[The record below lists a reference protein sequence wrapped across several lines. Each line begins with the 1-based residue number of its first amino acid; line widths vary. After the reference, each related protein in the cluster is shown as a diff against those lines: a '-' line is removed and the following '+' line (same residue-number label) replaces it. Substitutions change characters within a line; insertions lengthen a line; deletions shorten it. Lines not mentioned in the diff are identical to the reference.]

1 MRCIT
6 HIITHQVSPTAHD
19 FKLAF
24 IICTLV
30 SINKTMS
37 ENSDIR
43 KAAQITVV
51 FTFLYFLTLVNT
63 VYHKKKYLRQARQ
76 ANKTFDRYSSPLMHN
91 ADRLVGNFLEWSP
104 IFMALLWSLAATSN
118 LSNAST
124 KVAWTYVA
132 LRALYIVLEIRYG
145 VASNGLNKP
154 LWVSTF
160 PSYICLNYLLVQ
172 AARTLFF

>member
-1 MRCIT
+1 
-6 HIITHQVSPTAHD
+6 
-19 FKLAF
+19 
-24 IICTLV
+24 
-30 SINKTMS
+30 
-37 ENSDIR
+37 
-43 KAAQITVV
+43 
-51 FTFLYFLTLVNT
+51 
-63 VYHKKKYLRQARQ
+63 
-76 ANKTFDRYSSPLMHN
+76 
-91 ADRLVGNFLEWSP
+91 
-104 IFMALLWSLAATSN
+104 MALLWSLAATSN